1 MSPNSFSILI
11 PCAPTFLLNLSLSLS
26 YSPHFSRKCAT
37 VSAASPHSHVGSS
50 MILNRA
56 RYLFSEQCPVL
67 RREIH
72 AMCFRFPISWYSCA
86 PCLTFGLLLI
96 FRSWW
101 ASSSPC
107 CQDFCH
113 SDLMSFWIAVQRAD
127 FRCFEPG
134 RGVVPHAA
142 CLASLSTLSFPSIPW
157 CPGIHS
163 MLSENCGFYLMIE
176 SVISSMHFMIA
187 WPDWHLGFAVSL
199 MAA

>member
-1 MSPNSFSILI
+1 MNSIVAWIHSMSPNSFSVLI

-26 YSPHFSRKCAT
+26 YRPHFSRKCAT
-37 VSAASPHSHVGSS
+37 VSAASLHSHVGSS

-72 AMCFRFPISWYSCA
+72 AMCFRFPISWYSFA

-101 ASSSPC
+101 ASSFPC

-113 SDLMSFWIAVQRAD
+113 SDLMSFWITVQRAD
-127 FRCFEPG
+127 FRCFEPCVAWS
-134 RGVVPHAA
+134 RMPLVWLL
-142 CLASLSTLSFPSIPW
+142 CRLSHFPLYLGALGSIR
-157 CPGIHS
+157 C
-163 MLSENCGFYLMIE
+163 
-176 SVISSMHFMIA
+176 
-187 WPDWHLGFAVSL
+187 
-199 MAA
+199 